1 MFDEYLDR
9 FIHFLRVEKG
19 LAPNT
24 LEAYSRD
31 LLAFLRFL
39 ETQGITGLA
48 EPRADILYAYLKAL
62 RSRELSSRSQA
73 RGLSALRSFF
83 RFLQEEGVRKD
94 NPLLPLRGPKPG
106 RTLPKTLSGLE
117 VENLLRQ
124 PRTDRPLG
132 LRDGAMLEVLYASG
146 LRVSEIV
153 SLTLNQLEL
162 EAGLI
167 RVIGKGSKERLLPIS
182 SLARRRLEE
191 YLISGR
197 QHLLKGRASPY
208 LFVNSRGGRLS
219 RQGFWKILGAYCRQA
234 GIARRVSPHTLRH
247 SFATHLLEGGADLRS
262 IQTLLGH
269 ADISTTQ
276 IYTSVTSEHLRE
288 VYRRYHPRA

>member
-1 MFDEYLDR
+1 MFDEFLDR

-19 LAPNT
+19 LAANT

-31 LLAFLRFL
+31 LQDFLRFL
-39 ETQGITGLA
+39 ESREITDLT
-48 EPRADILYAYLKAL
+48 EPRAETLYEYLKVL

-73 RGLSALRSFF
+73 RSLSSLRSFF
-83 RFLQEEGVRKD
+83 RFLQEEGLRKD
-94 NPLLPLRGPKPG
+94 NPLLPLQGPKPG
-106 RTLPKTLSGLE
+106 RALPKTLSGLE
-117 VENLLRQ
+117 VENLLLQ
-124 PRTDRPLG
+124 PRTDNPLG
-132 LRDGAMLEVLYASG
+132 LRDGAMLELLYATG

-153 SLTLNQLEL
+153 SLTLNQLEMG
-162 EAGLI
+162 AGLI
-167 RVIGKGSKERLLPIS
+167 RALGKGSKERLIPFS

-191 YLISGR
+191 YLLAGR
-197 QHLLKGRASPY
+197 KHLLQGRTSPY

-219 RQGFWKILGAYCRQA
+219 RQGFWKILGVYCRQA
-234 GIARRVSPHTLRH
+234 GITRRVSPHTLRH

-276 IYTSVTSEHLRE
+276 IYTAVTSEHLRE

>member
-1 MFDEYLDR
+1 MFDEFLDR

-19 LAPNT
+19 LASNT

-39 ETQGITGLA
+39 ESRGISDLT
-48 EPRADILYAYLKAL
+48 EPRAETLYAYLKIL

-73 RGLSALRSFF
+73 RSLSSLRSFF
-83 RFLQEEGVRKD
+83 RFLQEEGLRQD
-94 NPLLPLRGPKPG
+94 NPLLPIQGPKPG
-106 RTLPKTLSGLE
+106 RSLPKTLSGLE
-117 VENLLRQ
+117 VETLLNQ
-124 PRTDRPLG
+124 PRPDQPRG

-146 LRVSEIV
+146 LRVSELV
-153 SLTLNQLEL
+153 SLTLDQLEM

-167 RVIGKGSKERLLPIS
+167 RAIGKGSKERLIPMS
-182 SLARRRLEE
+182 SLARRRLDE
-191 YLISGR
+191 YLRTGR
-197 QHLLKGRASPY
+197 QHLLKGKNSPY
-208 LFVNSRGGRLS
+208 LFLNNRGGRLS
-219 RQGFWKILGAYCRQA
+219 RQGFWKILGGYCRQA

>member
-1 MFDEYLDR
+1 MFDEFLDR

-19 LAPNT
+19 LASNT

-39 ETQGITGLA
+39 ESRGIADLS
-48 EPRADILYAYLKAL
+48 EPRAETLYEYLKVL

-73 RGLSALRSFF
+73 RSLSSLRSFF
-83 RFLQEEGVRKD
+83 RFLQEEGLRKD
-94 NPLLPLRGPKPG
+94 NPLLPLQGPKPG
-106 RTLPKTLSGLE
+106 RTLPKILSGLE
-117 VENLLRQ
+117 VENLLKQ
-124 PRTDRPLG
+124 PRSDQPLG
-132 LRDGAMLEVLYASG
+132 LRDGAMLELLYASG

-167 RVIGKGSKERLLPIS
+167 RAVGKGSKERLIPIS

-191 YLISGR
+191 YLLSAR
-197 QHLLKGRASPY
+197 KHLLKGKASPY
-208 LFVNSRGGRLS
+208 LFVNGRGGKLS
-219 RQGFWKILGAYCRQA
+219 RQGFWKILGGYCRQA
-234 GIARRVSPHTLRH
+234 GIVRKVSPHTLRH

>member
-19 LAPNT
+19 LAANT

-31 LLAFLRFL
+31 LVAFLRFL
-39 ETQGITGLA
+39 ESRKITDLG
-48 EPRADILYAYLKAL
+48 EPRADTLYEYLKAL
-62 RSRELSSRSQA
+62 RSRELASRSQA
-73 RGLSALRSFF
+73 RSLSALRSFF
-83 RFLQEEGVRKD
+83 RFLQEEGLRKD
-94 NPLLPLRGPKPG
+94 NPLLPLQSPKAG

-117 VENLLRQ
+117 VENLLKQ
-124 PRTDRPLG
+124 PRTDHPRG
-132 LRDGAMLEVLYASG
+132 LRDAAMLEVLYASG
-146 LRVSEIV
+146 LRVSEII

-162 EAGLI
+162 AAGLI
-167 RVIGKGSKERLLPIS
+167 RVVGKGSKERLIPFS

-191 YLISGR
+191 YLLFGR
-197 QHLLKGRASPY
+197 KPLLRGKTSPY
-208 LFVNSRGGRLS
+208 LFVNNRGGRLS

-234 GIARRVSPHTLRH
+234 GITRPVSPHTLRH

-276 IYTSVTSEHLRE
+276 IYTAVTSEHLRE

>member
-19 LAPNT
+19 LAANT

-31 LLAFLRFL
+31 LVAFLRFL
-39 ETQGITGLA
+39 EARGIADLA
-48 EPRADILYAYLKAL
+48 EPRAETLYAYLKDL
-62 RSRELSSRSQA
+62 RARDLSSRSQA
-73 RGLSALRSFF
+73 RSLSALRSFF
-83 RFLQEEGVRKD
+83 RFLQEEGLRKD
-94 NPLLPLRGPKPG
+94 NPLLPLQSPKPG
-106 RTLPKTLSGLE
+106 RSLPKTLSGLE

-124 PRTDRPLG
+124 PRTDHPLG

-167 RVIGKGSKERLLPIS
+167 RAIGKGSKERLIPFS

-191 YLISGR
+191 YLLSGR
-197 QHLLKGRASPY
+197 KHLLKGKASPY
-208 LFVNSRGGRLS
+208 VFVNSRGGRLS

-234 GIARRVSPHTLRH
+234 GITRKVSPHTLRH

>member
-1 MFDEYLDR
+1 MFDEFLDR

-19 LAPNT
+19 LASNT

-39 ETQGITGLA
+39 QSRGISDLT
-48 EPRADILYAYLKAL
+48 EPRAETLYAYLKIL

-73 RGLSALRSFF
+73 RSLSSLRSFF
-83 RFLQEEGVRKD
+83 RFLQEEGLRQD
-94 NPLLPLRGPKPG
+94 NPLLPIQGPKPG
-106 RTLPKTLSGLE
+106 RSLPKTLSGLE
-117 VENLLRQ
+117 VETLLNQ
-124 PRTDRPLG
+124 PRPDQPRG

-146 LRVSEIV
+146 LRVSELV
-153 SLTLNQLEL
+153 SLTLDQLEM

-167 RVIGKGSKERLLPIS
+167 RAIGKGSKERLIPMS
-182 SLARRRLEE
+182 SLARRRLDE
-191 YLISGR
+191 YLRTGR
-197 QHLLKGRASPY
+197 QHLLKGKNSPY
-208 LFVNSRGGRLS
+208 LFLNNRGGRLS
-219 RQGFWKILGAYCRQA
+219 RQGFWKILGGYCRQA

>member
-1 MFDEYLDR
+1 
-9 FIHFLRVEKG
+9 VEKG
-19 LAPNT
+19 LASNT

-39 ETQGITGLA
+39 ESRGISDLT
-48 EPRADILYAYLKAL
+48 EPRAETLYAYLKIL

-73 RGLSALRSFF
+73 RSLSSLRSFF
-83 RFLQEEGVRKD
+83 RFLQEEGLRQD
-94 NPLLPLRGPKPG
+94 NPLLPIQGPKPG
-106 RTLPKTLSGLE
+106 RSLPKTLSGLE
-117 VENLLRQ
+117 VETLLNQ
-124 PRTDRPLG
+124 PRPDQPRG

-146 LRVSEIV
+146 LRVSELV
-153 SLTLNQLEL
+153 SLTLDQLEM

-167 RVIGKGSKERLLPIS
+167 RAIGKGSKERLIPMS
-182 SLARRRLEE
+182 SLARRRLDE
-191 YLISGR
+191 YLRTGR
-197 QHLLKGRASPY
+197 QHLLKGKNSPY
-208 LFVNSRGGRLS
+208 LFLNNRGGRLS
-219 RQGFWKILGAYCRQA
+219 RQGFWKILGGYCRQA